1 MSVLV
6 EPLVSCRLVE
16 RTKVLEIRTNFDEV
30 EIILVYLRRKSH
42 PATVP
47 CHLQMWILFVDVLC
61 QPINSTWLSIPSHE
75 SDTSDVLAV
84 LLDKRING
92 VCSERHTN
100 VLPQIGAMATRAMTG
115 TTRNVDGKRHFIGY
129 LLKNDVAVDVL
140 EHSNYALA
148 CA

>member
-92 VCSERHTN
+92 VGGERHTDI
-100 VLPQIGAMATRAMTG
+100 LPQVGAMAAWTMAG